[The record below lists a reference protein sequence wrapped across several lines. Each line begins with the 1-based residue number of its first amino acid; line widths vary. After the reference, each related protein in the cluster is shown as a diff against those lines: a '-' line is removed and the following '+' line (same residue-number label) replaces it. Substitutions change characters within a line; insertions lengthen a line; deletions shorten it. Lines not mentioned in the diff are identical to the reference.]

1 MMFLFFSYLHFLL
14 IHFPLS
20 WLVFYV
26 NDALLCAL
34 RCLGVCWYLNGFYP
48 ARVEQEVMAKIID
61 EMHPAQKESVPNIS
75 SSDNEESEV
84 VSPGTG
90 K

>member
-1 MMFLFFSYLHFLL
+1 
-14 IHFPLS
+14 
-20 WLVFYV
+20 
-26 NDALLCAL
+26 
-34 RCLGVCWYLNGFYP
+34 
-48 ARVEQEVMAKIID
+48 MAKIID